1 MDFLRTKMMATK
13 YIALLMSIFIVNVCT
28 GQSLLGTVFYQGGT
42 QMDYYLQQIAALG
55 VYTKDLKS
63 GYKTVSNGLNTIHEA
78 KNGEFSLH
86 QAYFNS
92 LSNVNPAIKRDPKVN
107 GILTYQTEITTC
119 FNNMF
124 TSVSGSKQLTASEI
138 SYLKTVCNNLLTGCN
153 NDLDELSL
161 VITSGK
167 VQMKDDER
175 IKRIDK
181 LYADMQDKYNF
192 AQNFT
197 AQAIVLTIQR
207 AHQQN
212 DVQTLQ
218 QLYQVKQ

>member
-1 MDFLRTKMMATK
+1 MAFLKTKLTICRC
-13 YIALLMSIFIVNVCT
+13 IALLMALLATHICK
-28 GQSLLGTVFYQGGT
+28 GQSLMGTVFNQGGT

-63 GYKTVSNGLNTIHEA
+63 GYKTVSNGLNTIHDA
-78 KNGEFSLH
+78 KNGEFNLH

-92 LSNVNPAIKRDPKVN
+92 LSNVNPAIKSDPKVS

-124 TSVSGSKQLTASEI
+124 TAVNGSKQLTADEVN
-138 SYLKTVCNNLLTGCN
+138 YLKTVYNNLLTRCN
-153 NDLDELSL
+153 NDLDELSI
-161 VITSGK
+161 VITNGK

-181 LYADMQDKYNF
+181 LYTDMQDKYQFARNF
-192 AQNFT
+192 SN
-197 AQAIVLTIQR
+197 QAIVLTVQR

-212 DVQTLQ
+212 DMQTLQ
-218 QLYQVKQ
+218 QLYQVK

>member
-1 MDFLRTKMMATK
+1 MAFLKTKLTICRC
-13 YIALLMSIFIVNVCT
+13 IALLMALLAAHICK
-28 GQSLLGTVFYQGGT
+28 GQSLMGTVFNQGGT

-63 GYKTVSNGLNTIHEA
+63 GYKTVSNGLNTIHDA
-78 KNGEFSLH
+78 KNGEFNLH

-92 LSNVNPAIKRDPKVN
+92 LSNVNPAIKSDPKVS

-124 TSVSGSKQLTASEI
+124 TAVNGSKQLTADEVN
-138 SYLKTVCNNLLTGCN
+138 YLKTVYNNLLTRCN
-153 NDLDELSL
+153 NDLDELSI
-161 VITSGK
+161 VITNGK

-181 LYADMQDKYNF
+181 LYTDMQDKYQFARNF
-192 AQNFT
+192 SN
-197 AQAIVLTIQR
+197 QAIVLTVQR

-212 DVQTLQ
+212 DMQTLQ
-218 QLYQVKQ
+218 QLYQLK

>member
-1 MDFLRTKMMATK
+1 MTISK
-13 YIALLMSIFIVNVCT
+13 YVSLLMSLLITYVCS
-28 GQSLLGTVFYQGGT
+28 GQSLVGTVFNQGGT

-63 GYKTVSNGLNTIHEA
+63 GYKTVSNGLNTIHDA
-78 KNGEFSLH
+78 KNGEFNLH

-92 LSNVNPAIKRDPKVN
+92 LSNVNPAIKNDPKVN
-107 GILTYQTEITTC
+107 RILTYQTEITTC

-124 TSVSGSKQLTASEI
+124 TRVNGSKELTADESN
-138 SYLKTVCNNLLTGCN
+138 YLKIVYNNLLGECN
-153 NDLDELSL
+153 KDLDELSL
-161 VITSGK
+161 VITNGK
-167 VQMKDDER
+167 VKMTDDER

-181 LYADMQDKYNF
+181 LHTDMQDKYQF
-192 AQNFT
+192 AQSFT
-197 AQAIVLTIQR
+197 NQAIILTVQR
-207 AHQQN
+207 KHQQN

>member
-1 MDFLRTKMMATK
+1 MTISKCVP
-13 YIALLMSIFIVNVCT
+13 LLISLLITHICP
-28 GQSLLGTVFYQGGT
+28 GQSLVGTVFNQGGT
-42 QMDYYLQQIAALG
+42 KMDYYLQQIAALG

-63 GYKTVSNGLNTIHEA
+63 GYKTVSNGLNTIHDA
-78 KNGEFSLH
+78 KNGEFNLH

-92 LSNVNPAIKRDPKVN
+92 LSNVNPAIKNDPKVN

-124 TSVSGSKQLTASEI
+124 TAVNGSKQLTADEVE
-138 SYLKTVCNNLLTGCN
+138 YLKTVYNNLLTGCN
-153 NDLDELSL
+153 NDLDELSM

-167 VQMKDDER
+167 VQMTDDER

-181 LYADMQDKYNF
+181 LYTDMQDKYQF
-192 AQNFT
+192 SRSFT
-197 AQAIVLTIQR
+197 NQAITLTVQR
-207 AHQQN
+207 AHRQN
-212 DVQTLQ
+212 YIQTLQ